1 MGELSL
7 LLDRLRADLEPS
19 RDTSSH
25 GDSAGETGSC
35 GGGAL
40 MRMRAPRHLVLVH
53 VQHVELDTT

>member
-25 GDSAGETGSC
+25 GDSAADTGSC

-40 MRMRAPRHLVLVH
+40 MRMRAPRPVWSTIVIA
-53 VQHVELDTT
+53 LDEF